1 LKGIIKT
8 TLKLVFA
15 GAIIYWLVQSDKL
28 DFSLI
33 GRSFKQGNTWLYAF
47 LLLIVQTML
56 LSYRWLLLLEI
67 NSSKK
72 LSFFGIVKVTW
83 IGLFFNTF
91 LPGAVTGD
99 LVKLVYAKDLDPN
112 ISKTYLVTS
121 VFIDRV
127 IGLSGLL
134 VILGLS
140 SIFYYETITAISPQM
155 KTLIHFNLFLFV
167 GAVVLIFSLFAP
179 KKIQELFLK
188 YAAMVP
194 VLGKRIH
201 KTLIEF
207 WTIGK
212 SKSLI
217 FKTIGLSIAIQHVT
231 LTAFY
236 SLTSPFYG
244 KYIPMPYI
252 ITFIPVGFL
261 AVAVPISP
269 AGVGIGHAIFDKLFN
284 FINVSGGASLFNLY
298 FLLQVSINLLG
309 IFPYLFSGKK
319 HQLSETEEFELA
331 EQ

>member
-1 LKGIIKT
+1 MIKT
-8 TLKLVFA
+8 TLKFLFA
-15 GAIIYWLVQSDKL
+15 GAIIYWLVQSGKL

-33 GRSFKQGNTWLYAF
+33 GKSFKQGNTWLYAF
-47 LLLIVQTML
+47 LLLIVQTSL
-56 LSYRWLLLLEI
+56 LSYRWQLLLEI

-72 LSFFGIVKVTW
+72 LSFIGIIKVTW

-99 LVKLVYAKDLDPN
+99 LVKLVYAKDLDPK

-140 SIFYYETITAISPQM
+140 SIFYYEKITNISPQM

-167 GAVVLIFSLFAP
+167 GAVGLIFSLFAP
-179 KKIQELFLK
+179 LKLQELFLK
-188 YAAMVP
+188 YAELIPM
-194 VLGKRIH
+194 LGKRVH
-201 KTLIEF
+201 KTLVEF

-212 SKSLI
+212 NKTVI
-217 FKTIGLSIAIQHVT
+217 FKSIILSIIIQLVT

-236 SLTSPFYG
+236 ILTSPFYG
-244 KYIPMPYI
+244 TYIPMPYI

-284 FINVSGGASLFNLY
+284 FINISGGASLFNLY

-309 IFPYLFSGKK
+309 IIPYLLGGKR

-331 EQ
+331 K